1 MKFPRRS
8 ILGSLVLASALPL
21 SAVGAEQ
28 DLQQKMDALSKELD
42 VLKQQVTKTEQK
54 SLGRWLTIGGDYR
67 FRLDSLRGE
76 TKAFV
81 DVNSTFANAQNQ
93 LQGNFFANP
102 SPANAGALSG

>member
-1 MKFPRRS
+1 
-8 ILGSLVLASALPL
+8 
-21 SAVGAEQ
+21 
-28 DLQQKMDALSKELD
+28 MDALSKELD

-102 SPANAGALSG
+102 SPANAGALSGLMNFSNGMKQVRTFS